1 MSRVI
6 VVRDGLPLPRADG
19 AGCGVAVDV
28 ARVLG
33 PLKGRSRSVLEWAGL
48 GGHPPDTAVVVASRH
63 GVTGRAV
70 GQRVARVAAAG
81 VRLPLD
87 PDLERE
93 VSRPSRPGED
103 HVARERW
110 ALLLGRETPPA

>member
-1 MSRVI
+1 VSRVI
-6 VVRDGLPLPRADG
+6 VVRDGLPLPARTVPD
-19 AGCGVAVDV
+19 AVSQLTW
-28 ARVLG
+28 RVLG

-70 GQRVARVAAAG
+70 GQRVDRVAAAG

>member
-6 VVRDGLPLPRADG
+6 VVRDGLPLPARTVPD
-19 AGCGVAVDV
+19 AVSQLTW
-28 ARVLG
+28 RVLG

-70 GQRVARVAAAG
+70 GQLARVAAAG

-87 PDLERE
+87 PDPERE

-110 ALLLGRETPPA
+110 ARLLGREPPPA